1 MTNMTHFS
9 QMIHFFL
16 FNMTLRNIAIV
27 GFHCDK
33 YLGELRRY
41 ITL

>member
-9 QMIHFFL
+9 QMIQFFL

-27 GFHCDK
+27 GFHCDTD
-33 YLGELRRY
+33 LEEQR
-41 ITL
+41 